1 VHITQAQGRTLT
13 LAQAV
18 WPKTGILSNAAL
30 VIGFAA
36 LTAVFAQISI
46 RIPTTTVPITGQTF
60 AVLTTGAALGS
71 RRGALSMFVYM
82 LMGMF
87 LFPAFAPPSSVLAKE
102 TIHFVLPWA
111 GTKAFVW
118 DLSSGGYLVGFIL
131 ASYLVGRLAEYGHDR
146 RAQVS
151 AAMVLGNIALYLPGL
166 AWLAFFIAS
175 GKTIPGLDLTYY
187 DAIEGANVLDKTL
200 RGGLYP
206 FIAGDA
212 VKLLLASMMLPGAW
226 QVVRSL
232 RSGAVDE
239 RP

>member
-1 VHITQAQGRTLT
+1 MHITQAQGRTLT
-13 LAQAV
+13 LAQVV
-18 WPKTGILSNAAL
+18 WPTTGVLGNAAL
-30 VIGFAA
+30 VVGFAA

-82 LMGMF
+82 LMGM
-87 LFPAFAPPSSVLAKE
+87 LLPAFAPPSSVLAKE

-118 DLSSGGYLVGFIL
+118 DLSSGGYIVGFIL
-131 ASYLVGRLAEYGHDR
+131 ASYLVGRLAEYGYDR

-175 GKTIPGLDLTYY
+175 GRTIPGLDLTYY

-212 VKLLLASMMLPGAW
+212 VKLLLASMMLPWAW
-226 QVVRSL
+226 QAVRPS
-232 RSGAVDE
+232 RSGPGDD